1 MARLNIS
8 EHQVDETTFLK
19 LSGDMTYGE
28 GSRILRNEIRQVL
41 REGKT
46 NIYLD
51 LKEVGYL
58 DSSGVGELVSGFI
71 AVSRAKGKFKLIN
84 LPSRIHQLL
93 SICKLLT
100 IFDVD
105 EKEVATGK

>member
-8 EHQVDETTFLK
+8 EQQVNEVTFLN
-19 LSGDMTYGE
+19 LNGDVTYGE
-28 GSRILRNEIRQVL
+28 ESRILRQAIRQAL
-41 REGKT
+41 SCGKKV
-46 NIYLD
+46 IYLD

-71 AVSRAKGKFKLIN
+71 AVSRARGKFKLLN
-84 LPSRIHQLL
+84 LPPRIHQLL

-105 EKEVATGK
+105 EREATAKI